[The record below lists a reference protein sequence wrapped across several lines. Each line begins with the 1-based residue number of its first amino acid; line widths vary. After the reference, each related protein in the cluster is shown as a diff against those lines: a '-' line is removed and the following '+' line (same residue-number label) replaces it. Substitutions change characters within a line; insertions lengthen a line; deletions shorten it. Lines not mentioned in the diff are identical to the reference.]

1 MYSEKHVT
9 NDMTNDTGSMISIR
23 AFDGGEFSGYL
34 ALPAGGRGPGVVV
47 LQEIFG
53 VGQNM
58 REVCDWYAARGFA
71 AICPDLYWRIEPG
84 LELTEKDS
92 EKARGVLAK
101 LDQDKAVED
110 AAAALD
116 FLRGHPSCNGRV
128 GAVGFCLGGRLAYFL
143 AVRYKPDA
151 AVGYYGVGIEKGL
164 GEAGNLACP
173 LMLHF
178 GGLDKYSP
186 PEVIDEIRRALES
199 EREAQVTSTNPHPD
213 GWGWNKHGSATS
225 TNPHPDGWGWNKHG
239 SVTSTHPHP
248 DGWGWNKHGSVTS
261 THPHP
266 DGWGLNATRS
276 PAPTAV
282 HVYPNS
288 DHAFARRT
296 GAHYDAAAA
305 ELADLRTLEFF
316 VQTLVVKPY
325 SLEAIWAEHINH
337 EFSTRSTEDTLATM
351 VEDAYVNHI
360 PILTGGV
367 GKDQLREFYSKHF
380 IPKMPPDTSLS
391 PISRTVGEDQIV
403 DEMIFRFTHTIEM
416 DWMLPG
422 IEPTGKRVEVP
433 LVAIVKLRGDKLA
446 HEHIYWDQASV
457 LVQLG
462 LVDAGALP
470 VAGIESA
477 RKAEDP
483 KLAARKLE

>member
-1 MYSEKHVT
+1 MMH
-9 NDMTNDTGSMISIR
+9 IR
-23 AFDGGEFSGYL
+23 SFDGGEFSAYL
-34 ALPAGGRGPGVVV
+34 APPAGGRGPGVVV

-53 VGQNM
+53 VNQNM

-71 AICPDLYWRIEPG
+71 AICPDLFWRIEPG

-92 EKARGVLAK
+92 EKARSLLGK
-101 LDQDKAVED
+101 LDHEKAVDD

-116 FLRGHPSCNGRV
+116 FLRAHPSCNGRA

-143 AVRYKPDA
+143 AVRYKPDV

-164 GEAGNLACP
+164 DEAGNLSCP

-186 PEVIDEIRRALES
+186 PEVIDEIRGALG
-199 EREAQVTSTNPHPD
+199 AATSKNPHPDGWGLKTDGQATGTDPHPD
-213 GWGWNKHGSATS
+213 GWGWNT
-225 TNPHPDGWGWNKHG
+225 
-239 SVTSTHPHP
+239 
-248 DGWGWNKHGSVTS
+248 
-261 THPHP
+261 
-266 DGWGLNATRS
+266 
-276 PAPTAV
+276 V

-296 GAHYDAAAA
+296 GAHYDPAAA
-305 ELADLRTLEFF
+305 ELANLRTLELF
-316 VQTLVVKPY
+316 VRTLVVKPY

-367 GKDQLREFYSKHF
+367 GKEQLREFYSKHF
-380 IPKMPPDTSLS
+380 IPRMPPDTSLS
-391 PISRTVGEDQIV
+391 PISRTVGEEQIV

-462 LVDAGALP
+462 LLDAGTLP

-483 KLAARKLE
+483 TLPARKL

>member
-1 MYSEKHVT
+1 ML
-9 NDMTNDTGSMISIR
+9 MTRIR
-23 AFDGGEFSGYL
+23 SFDGGEFSAYL
-34 ALPAGGRGPGVVV
+34 ALPAGGRGPGIVV

-53 VGQNM
+53 VNQNM
-58 REVCDWYAARGFA
+58 RDVCDWYAARGFT
-71 AICPDLYWRIEPG
+71 AICPDLFWRIEARREQP
-84 LELTEKDS
+84 LELTEKDF
-92 EKARGVLAK
+92 EKAIGLLGK
-101 LDQDKAVED
+101 LDHDKVIDD

-116 FLRGHPSCNGRV
+116 FLRGHPSCNGRA
-128 GAVGFCLGGRLAYFL
+128 GAVGFCLGGALAYFL
-143 AVRYKPDA
+143 AVRYKPDV

-186 PEVIDEIRRALES
+186 PEVIDQIRGVLGS
-199 EREAQVTSTNPHPD
+199 EPNGQ
-213 GWGWNKHGSATS
+213 ATS
-225 TNPHPDGWGWNKHG
+225 TY
-239 SVTSTHPHP
+239 
-248 DGWGWNKHGSVTS
+248 
-261 THPHP
+261 PHP
-266 DGWGLNATRS
+266 DGWGLNTNRQATRS
-276 PAPTAV
+276 PAQPTI

-296 GAHYDAAAA
+296 GPHYDAAAA
-305 ELADLRTLEFF
+305 ELANLRTLELF
-316 VQTLVVKPY
+316 VRALVVKPY
-325 SLEAIWAEHINH
+325 SLEEIWAEHIHH

-380 IPKMPPDTSLS
+380 IPRMPPDTSLT
-391 PISRTVGEDQIV
+391 PISRTIGDDQIV
-403 DEMIFRFTHTIEM
+403 DEMIFRFTHTIKM
-416 DWMLPG
+416 DWMLPE

-462 LVDAGALP
+462 LLDAGTLP
-470 VAGIESA
+470 VAGVESA

-483 KLAARKLE
+483 KLPARGLP

>member
-1 MYSEKHVT
+1 
-9 NDMTNDTGSMISIR
+9 MTNIR
-23 AFDGGEFSGYL
+23 AFDGGEFSAYL
-34 ALPAGGRGPGVVV
+34 ALPAGGRGPGIVV
-47 LQEIFG
+47 LQEVYG
-53 VGQNM
+53 VNQNM
-58 REVCDWYAARGFA
+58 RDVCDWYAARGFA
-71 AICPDLYWRIEPG
+71 AICPDLFWRMEPG
-84 LELTEKDS
+84 LELAEKDS
-92 EKARGVLAK
+92 EKALSLYGK
-101 LDQDKAVED
+101 LDHGKAIDD

-116 FLRGHPSCNGRV
+116 FLRAHPSCNGRA
-128 GAVGFCLGGRLAYFL
+128 GAVGFCLGGNLAYFL

-164 GEAGNLACP
+164 DEAGNLACP

-178 GGLDKYSP
+178 AGLDKYSP
-186 PEVIDEIRRALES
+186 PAVIDEIRGVLGAEPNR
-199 EREAQVTSTNPHPD
+199 Q
-213 GWGWNKHGSATS
+213 
-225 TNPHPDGWGWNKHG
+225 
-239 SVTSTHPHP
+239 
-248 DGWGWNKHGSVTS
+248 
-261 THPHP
+261 
-266 DGWGLNATRS
+266 ATRS
-276 PAPTAV
+276 PAPPNRQATRSPAPPNRQATRSPAPPTI

-296 GAHYDAAAA
+296 GAHYDPVAA
-305 ELADLRTLEFF
+305 ELANLRTLELF
-316 VQTLVVKPY
+316 VRTLVVKPH

-367 GKDQLREFYSKHF
+367 GKDQLREFYSQHF
-380 IPKMPPDTSLS
+380 IPRMPPDTSLS
-391 PISRTVGEDQIV
+391 PISRTIGEDQIV
-403 DEMIFRFTHTIEM
+403 DEMIFRFTHTIKM

-462 LVDAGALP
+462 LLDARKLP
-470 VAGIESA
+470 VSGIESA

-483 KLAARKLE
+483 KLPARGLP